1 MIINVNE
8 QFDVSPE
15 WFDKESN
22 RNGAEAWQKRLCE
35 LLSIYRLHDE
45 DGAKKAGEIMKRNG
59 IDEMLVDGALE

>member
-35 LLSIYRLHDE
+35 
-45 DGAKKAGEIMKRNG
+45 
-59 IDEMLVDGALE
+59 

>member
-35 LLSIYRLHDE
+35 LLSIYKLHDE
-45 DGAKKAGEIMKRNG
+45 DGAKKDGEIMKSKG
-59 IDEMLVDGALE
+59 MYEAFVDEALE